1 MANEISYELTLES
14 KEKTPKLLSEYREKK
29 DLDEIS
35 LLSQNGE
42 PQIFISKD
50 PDYLIPNK
58 ISDDI
63 LFQYKA
69 NGTYSK
75 IEENEKNY
83 SIRVLSSSDRRKGR
97 RPNFT
102 CSC

>member
-1 MANEISYELTLES
+1 MI
-14 KEKTPKLLSEYREKK
+14 KKTPKLLSEYREKK

-75 IEENEKNY
+75 IEEDKKNY
-83 SIRVLSSSDRRKGR
+83 SIPFPLISNITIYWCLVQTI
-97 RPNFT
+97 N
-102 CSC
+102 

>member
-1 MANEISYELTLES
+1 MVS
-14 KEKTPKLLSEYREKK
+14 
-29 DLDEIS
+29 
-35 LLSQNGE
+35 
-42 PQIFISKD
+42 QIFISKD

-75 IEENEKNY
+75 IEKMKKLFNK
-83 SIRVLSSSDRRKGR
+83 SPGSSNR
-97 RPNFT
+97 
-102 CSC
+102 

>member
-1 MANEISYELTLES
+1 MFELANEISYELTLEL
-14 KEKTPKLLSEYREKK
+14 KKTPKLLSEYREKK

-75 IEENEKNY
+75 IEEDKKT
-83 SIRVLSSSDRRKGR
+83 IQ
-97 RPNFT
+97 
-102 CSC
+102 